1 MLVDENATA
10 DQIPAKMSQRMLVGG
25 VDHIAEQVKAK
36 VLDAGIDG
44 VIVNL
49 PLYTPGVVAAV
60 GDALRPLVGL

>member
-1 MLVDENATA
+1 
-10 DQIPAKMSQRMLVGG
+10 
-25 VDHIAEQVKAK
+25 

-60 GDALRPLVGL
+60 GDARPLVGV

>member
-10 DQIPAKMSQRMLVGG
+10 DQIPAEMSQRMLVGS

-49 PLYTPGVVAAV
+49 PLSTPGVVAAV

>member
-10 DQIPAKMSQRMLVGG
+10 DQIPAEMSQRMLVGG

-49 PLYTPGVVAAV
+49 PLSTPGVVAAV